1 MPQVITRFH
10 NLRRIDMMGCYM
22 VTAPVIEKFCA
33 AKVVFKR
40 MESINMEALPELKDK
55 AVSKAIHNAMEKSRK
70 NRGKKVRFR
79 QSGFRGSEPD
89 RACMQTD

>member
-55 AVSKAIHNAMEKSRK
+55 AVSKLARITPKLLVRHSIPIYKPLS
-70 NRGKKVRFR
+70 NRATSHLCF
-79 QSGFRGSEPD
+79 
-89 RACMQTD
+89 C